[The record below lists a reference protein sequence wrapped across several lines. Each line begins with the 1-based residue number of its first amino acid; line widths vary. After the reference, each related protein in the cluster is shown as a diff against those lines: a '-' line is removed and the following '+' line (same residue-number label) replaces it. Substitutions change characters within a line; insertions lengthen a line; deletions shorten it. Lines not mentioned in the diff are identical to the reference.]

1 MTGGNIILTQEIAEK
16 KLQRMA
22 YEIAER
28 NSGEDAVILA
38 GVKESGYVIAVKI
51 KDMLSGIFNGSVEI
65 IGIELDKKNPG
76 EINISSPTKFD
87 NKVVILVHD
96 VANTGKTLLYSLQ
109 PFLSSHPK

>member
-1 MTGGNIILTQEIAEK
+1 MSSGNIILTKEVAEK

-51 KDMLSGIFNGSVEI
+51 KDMLSGIFNGYVEI

-76 EINISSPTKFD
+76 EIKISSPTKFD
-87 NKVVILVHD
+87 NKVVILVDD
-96 VANTGKTLLYSLQ
+96 VANT
-109 PFLSSHPK
+109 